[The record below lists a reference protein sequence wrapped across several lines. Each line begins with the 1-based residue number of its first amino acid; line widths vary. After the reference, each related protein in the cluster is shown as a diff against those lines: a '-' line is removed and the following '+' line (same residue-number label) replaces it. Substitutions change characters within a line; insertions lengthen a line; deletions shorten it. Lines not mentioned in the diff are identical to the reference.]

1 MVSQLKNKK
10 EYPLHTE
17 AYRGYLSL
25 RLILLRLS
33 DLVNQLGEAKTKIND
48 ITDDADHVANDQS
61 NLNQKLDDLE
71 CQVRTQKHNSANDDV
86 HDDI

>member
-1 MVSQLKNKK
+1 M
-10 EYPLHTE
+10 T
-17 AYRGYLSL
+17 
-25 RLILLRLS
+25 ILLLLRSSHVFCYFNELNRVS
-33 DLVNQLGEAKTKIND
+33 SNVMN
-48 ITDDADHVANDQS
+48 DADHVANDQS